1 MKLFFL
7 LALIFSCSSDAL
19 QAAYYETLP
28 KGVRLLAYRRVQ
40 TASVT
45 AQFNETGQKQELGF
59 RQSLKSEDIK
69 DIKGVDL
76 YLEELKALSPEAYD
90 ALNLG
95 RYEIE
100 AQADVLV
107 HGVGFAWGLSDRL
120 TAFASL
126 PIYKARVNMNVNR
139 TQGHNYNQVADL
151 LSSASN
157 KSDSALLMEQLTRQ
171 LPDASGPL
179 LQSVLVNQY
188 GYKPLGSWNGQGMG
202 DLTLATLY
210 RLTDWSE
217 GGLATS
223 FGVVLPTGRIDDPD
237 TLQDFGFGDGQTD
250 LFLEFGGGVLL
261 LDRKFE
267 LDSVFRYTYQMSSEK
282 SLRIPDSPS
291 IPLSSEK
298 GLFQEKLGNQFELRI
313 QGKYHTSLWT
323 NLILGYDYFLQQES
337 RYDSSY
343 LAAND
348 FLSQDSE
355 RSEHRAIA
363 GVNLTSVEAFKNNKF
378 PMPFNLNFTVLRT
391 ISGTNTPELT
401 RFDLELRLFF

>member
-1 MKLFFL
+1 MKFSFL
-7 LALIFSCSSDAL
+7 LLLILGLSIDAL

-40 TASVT
+40 AASVT

-69 DIKGVDL
+69 DIQGVDL
-76 YLEELKALSPEAYD
+76 YLEELKALSPEAYS

-100 AQADVLV
+100 AKADVLV

-126 PIYKARVNMNVNR
+126 PIYKARVDMNVTR
-139 TQGHNYNQVADL
+139 TEGHNYNEVADL
-151 LSSASN
+151 LAAASN

-188 GYKPLGSWNGQGMG
+188 GYKPIGNWNGQGMG
-202 DLTLATLY
+202 DLTLAMLY
-210 RLTDWSE
+210 RLTNWSE

-223 FGVVLPTGRIDDPD
+223 FGVNLPTGRIDDPD

-250 LFLEFGGGVLL
+250 VFLEFGGGVLM

-267 LDSVFRYTYQMSSEK
+267 LDTIIRYTYQIASDK
-282 SLRIPDSPS
+282 TLRIPDSPS

-298 GLFQEKLGNQFELRI
+298 GIFREKLGNQYELRV

-323 NLILGYDYFLQQES
+323 NLILGYDYMKQQES
-337 RYDSSY
+337 RYESSF

-348 FLSQDSE
+348 FLGQDSE
-355 RSEHRAIA
+355 LSEHRAIA

-391 ISGTNTPELT
+391 LSGTNTPELT